1 MSLPTP
7 TDTVEKL
14 QQSLHAKAKTEPNFR
29 FYSLVD
35 KIYRLDVLKV
45 AYGRCRANRGAPGAD
60 GETFE
65 MIEAQGLE
73 TWLGLR
79 QKELREGTY
88 RPQPLR
94 RVWIPKANGEPRPL
108 GIPTIKDRV
117 CQMAAVL
124 IFEPIFE
131 ADFLPSQYGFRP
143 KLGAKMAIRRV
154 FFHLTQE
161 GRREVVDVDLSDYFN
176 SIPHGPLMKSVSR
189 RVSDGKFLQL
199 LKSWIEMSVVEE
211 LKTGAK
217 RTTQAKD
224 EHRSTPQGSPISP
237 LLANVYFRRFI
248 LAWKKFGLEQKYDA
262 HIVNYADDFVIC
274 TKPGNGE
281 LVMNEMRKLIERI
294 GLTVNEKKTRLVT
307 IPVATFD
314 FLGYTFG
321 QMYRHK
327 GPPFIGTRPSKKSV
341 KRVMDK
347 IHYETEV
354 RWVQTPVDKRVLELN
369 RIVRGWSNY
378 FNQGPVLPT
387 YGKIQKHMERR
398 LRKWLVRKHKG
409 KGTGYRQY
417 SDEYLYEELGLIKL
431 PISRAGLSR
440 AKA

>member
-1 MSLPTP
+1 MNKVTTAKEIDVSLPTP

-14 QQSLHAKAKTEPNFR
+14 QKSLHAKAKTEPDFR
-29 FYSLVD
+29 FYALSD

-79 QKELREGTY
+79 QKELREGSY

-124 IFEPIFE
+124 ILEPIFE

-154 FFHLTQE
+154 FFHLTDG

-176 SIPHGPLMKSVSR
+176 SIPHGPLMKSISR

-199 LKSWIEMSVVEE
+199 
-211 LKTGAK
+211 
-217 RTTQAKD
+217 
-224 EHRSTPQGSPISP
+224 
-237 LLANVYFRRFI
+237 I
-248 LAWKKFGLEQKYDA
+248 LPRK
-262 HIVNYADDFVIC
+262 
-274 TKPGNGE
+274 NGHE
-281 LVMNEMRKLIERI
+281 IY
-294 GLTVNEKKTRLVT
+294 
-307 IPVATFD
+307 ATFRCCRS
-314 FLGYTFG
+314 YS
-321 QMYRHK
+321 
-327 GPPFIGTRPSKKSV
+327 IGV
-341 KRVMDK
+341 
-347 IHYETEV
+347 
-354 RWVQTPVDKRVLELN
+354 
-369 RIVRGWSNY
+369 
-378 FNQGPVLPT
+378 
-387 YGKIQKHMERR
+387 
-398 LRKWLVRKHKG
+398 
-409 KGTGYRQY
+409 
-417 SDEYLYEELGLIKL
+417 
-431 PISRAGLSR
+431 
-440 AKA
+440 